1 MRLAP
6 PPPTRRPGQPNGR
19 PRRSAVAVAVF
30 LLLGVGLAAFA
41 ISQSSHSGGDP
52 AERFFTPSRRSRGLF
67 HRAAT
72 ITYTIKNDA
81 VWSPACPDNPSGRA
95 GWSGVEVL
103 TNFKAAGTTQAIVSA
118 VGASLATQGW
128 TPTLATDDAAWQDMP
143 IAEWTKSVPGTTSA
157 KVVIFKYPQSAGLSP
172 GGTESAWMLGAEGKT
187 PGYALPGC

>member
-1 MRLAP
+1 M
-6 PPPTRRPGQPNGR
+6 
-19 PRRSAVAVAVF
+19 
-30 LLLGVGLAAFA
+30 GLAAFA

-52 AERFFTPSRRSRGLF
+52 AGTVLHALSPVA
-67 HRAAT
+67 RAVPPGAT